1 MTNFAEMAEEYL
13 AVRRAVGFTLQQPGR
28 DVPRFA
34 AFLDGQGATT
44 ITTAL
49 ALTWAGTEGPAAMRL
64 ANVRIFARYVAAFD
78 PATEVPPSG
87 LLPVRKHRLVP
98 YLYSDDE
105 IAALM
110 HGAGLLCPE
119 LWAATCRSILGL
131 LWSTGMRVGEVLAL
145 QRGDVSFAEQRLTV
159 WRTKFGK
166 SRHVPLSPSTLEA
179 LITYDEHRQR
189 CWPTPRT
196 DRFFVAKRGGP
207 VPYLALRDEWL
218 QLLQQTGVPYRV
230 AAQRPRLHDLRHSF
244 TVRTL
249 LGWYRAG
256 QDVGAL
262 LPRLSTYLGHVEP
275 ASTYWYLSAAPEL
288 MALAAERLEQGK
300 GDLS

>member
-49 ALTWAGTEGPAAMRL
+49 ALTWSGTEGPAAMRL

-98 YLYSDDE
+98 YLYGDDE

-110 HGAGLLCPE
+110 HERDCSVLNSGPPPARASSDFCGRPTAGGRSARTST
-119 LWAATCRSILGL
+119 WRRVVRRTAADGVADQVREEPTCA
-131 LWSTGMRVGEVLAL
+131 TQPKHA
-145 QRGDVSFAEQRLTV
+145 
-159 WRTKFGK
+159 
-166 SRHVPLSPSTLEA
+166 EA
-179 LITYDEHRQR
+179 LTTYDEHRQR

-249 LGWYRAG
+249 LGWYRDG

-288 MALAAERLEQGK
+288 MALAAERLEQDEK
-300 GDLS
+300 GLS